1 MEVVS
6 LSIQVHP
13 TFARSPRRM
22 NQSTQCC
29 LWPDPCNPPPPPPN
43 LARPLP
49 PQEAKA
55 NPSPC
60 PCSPRCILLVSC
72 CSGTRFQLAGQAPL
86 APRAHQPPCTSGAGT
101 LLPPGSPSSP
111 PHPGDWGNLTV
122 SRRPTAGGLGSH
134 SHTQQEKVQWGKVG
148 ESRPPKSKVMLL
160 LPPLVAQ
167 HT

>member
-1 MEVVS
+1 
-6 LSIQVHP
+6 
-13 TFARSPRRM
+13 M

-29 LWPDPCNPPPPPPN
+29 LWPDPCNPPPPPTQPGQTPTT
-43 LARPLP
+43 RRS
-49 PQEAKA
+49 QA

-60 PCSPRCILLVSC
+60 PCSPGCILLVSY
-72 CSGTRFQLAGQAPL
+72 CSGTRFQLAGQAPS

-101 LLPPGSPSSP
+101 HLPPGSPSSP
-111 PHPGDWGNLTV
+111 PHSGAWGNLTV
-122 SRRPTAGGLGSH
+122 SGRPTAGRSGSH